1 MRGLMTGVLLGALFA
16 SQAVAFEKEE
26 VTLETSDGVKIA
38 GYFVK
43 GSRDAGPAAVLLH
56 MLGRSKEDWDP
67 ILDKYLLP
75 NTSASYL
82 AIDLRG
88 HGASMEKNGKPLALR
103 TFRESDYADMVKDV
117 EAAVNFLR
125 LREDVDG
132 KSIGIIGASIGA
144 NVAIN
149 YAAGDRE
156 IKAVA
161 LLSGSL
167 DYKGVKTAKALRSYA
182 NRPIYLAAAR
192 EDNPAGLHLPTM
204 VRNVLGVKVV
214 KGLEGNLHGT
224 RMFGRTRLHV
234 SLVAFLNDHL
244 K

>member
-1 MRGLMTGVLLGALFA
+1 MRGMMTGVLLGVLLA
-16 SQAVAFEKEE
+16 SQAAAFEKEE

-43 GSRDAGPAAVLLH
+43 GSRDAGPAVVLLH

-67 ILDKYLLP
+67 ILEKYLLQK
-75 NTSASYL
+75 TSASYL

-88 HGASMEKNGKPLALR
+88 HGASMEKDGKPLALQ

-125 LREDVDG
+125 LREDVD
-132 KSIGIIGASIGA
+132 KESIGIIGASMGA
-144 NVAIN
+144 NIAIN
-149 YAAGDRE
+149 YAAGDTK

-167 DYKGVKTAKALRSYA
+167 DYKGVKTPKALQSYV
-182 NRPIYLAAAR
+182 NRPIYMAAAE
-192 EDNPAGLHLPTM
+192 EDNPAGPHLGAM
-204 VRNVLGVKVV
+204 INNSRGAKVV

-224 RMFGRTRLHV
+224 RMFTATRLHV
-234 SLVAFLNDHL
+234 SLIAFLNDNL